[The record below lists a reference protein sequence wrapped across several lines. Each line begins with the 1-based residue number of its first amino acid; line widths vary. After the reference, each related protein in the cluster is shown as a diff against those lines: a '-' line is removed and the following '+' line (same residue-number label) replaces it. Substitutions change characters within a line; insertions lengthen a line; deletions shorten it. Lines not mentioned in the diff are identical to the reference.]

1 MSEIRVLIV
10 EDEPIIAQDLAS
22 CLKSIDFTVCGKAYS
37 LSMAY
42 RLLETTFPDI
52 ILLDINLNGKNEGIE
67 IAKFIREKYRLPFV
81 FLTSYSDRDTL
92 NLAKL
97 TMPAGY
103 IVKPFDESRLA
114 TTLEIA
120 LYNHSQE
127 HNRTINQLDPSV
139 LNRKLDVPLTERE
152 WEILQ
157 FLSQGFTNQQIAEKS
172 FVSVNTVKT
181 HLKNLFQKL
190 DVNTRTEA
198 ILRVQTLM

>member
-10 EDEPIIAQDLAS
+10 EDEPIIAQDLAT

-37 LSMAY
+37 LAMAY

-52 ILLDINLNGKNEGIE
+52 ILLDINLNGNNEGIE
-67 IAKFIREKYRLPFV
+67 IAKFIREKYKLPFV

-103 IVKPFDESRLA
+103 IVKPFDDSRLA

-127 HNRTINQLDPSV
+127 FNRSVSLLDPSV
-139 LNRKLDVPLTERE
+139 LNRKLDIPLTERE

-157 FLSQGFTNQQIAEKS
+157 FLSQGFTNQQIASKIMS
-172 FVSVNTVKT
+172 LLIPSKRT
-181 HLKNLFQKL
+181 LKICFKN
-190 DVNTRTEA
+190 
-198 ILRVQTLM
+198 